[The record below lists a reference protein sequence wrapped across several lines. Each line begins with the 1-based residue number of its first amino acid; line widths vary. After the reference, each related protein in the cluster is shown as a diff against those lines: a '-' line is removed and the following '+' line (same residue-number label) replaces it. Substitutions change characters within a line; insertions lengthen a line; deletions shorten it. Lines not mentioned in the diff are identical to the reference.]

1 MAGVILAD
9 LRASFV
15 TGEGDGVDDGDDDD
29 DDKIDGDVNDDDD
42 ENEAEAWELGEV
54 SVEFTTRVFSWSEKF
69 VETG

>member
-1 MAGVILAD
+1 MAGVILVD

-15 TGEGDGVDDGDDDD
+15 TGEGDGVNVGDDD

>member
-9 LRASFV
+9 LRAFFV
-15 TGEGDGVDDGDDDD
+15 TGEEVGGDDGDDDD
-29 DDKIDGDVNDDDD
+29 DDEIDDND
-42 ENEAEAWELGEV
+42 ENDEAEAWELGEV